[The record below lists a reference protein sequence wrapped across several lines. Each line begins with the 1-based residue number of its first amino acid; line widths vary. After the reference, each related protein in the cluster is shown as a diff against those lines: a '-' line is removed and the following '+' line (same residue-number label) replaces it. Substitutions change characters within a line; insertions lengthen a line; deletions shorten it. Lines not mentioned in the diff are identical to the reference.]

1 MDRGTEDIDKGL
13 VMAVADRFVCLV
25 MDKPVSSMCL
35 PGGS

>member
-13 VMAVADRFVCLV
+13 VMGVADRFVCLV